1 MSEEK
6 FDLKAFAKETYQV
19 NVDKG
24 FELSFEGLPDD
35 VVVKMKLGILGL
47 VTSEIGEA
55 MEEVRMGTPHLYL
68 SNSLKPEG
76 VAVELADAVIRILN
90 FCESEGIDLI
100 QAMRLKHEYNK
111 KRSYRHGGKLA

>member
-1 MSEEK
+1 MSDEK
-6 FDLKAFAKETYQV
+6 FDLRAFAKETYRV

-55 MEEVRMGTPHLYL
+55 MEEIRKGTPPLYL

-76 VAVELADAVIRILN
+76 LAVELADAVIRILN
-90 FCESEGIDLI
+90 FCEREGIDLI
-100 QAMRLKHEYNK
+100 QAMQIKHNYNK
-111 KRSYRHGGKLA
+111 NRSYKHGKLA